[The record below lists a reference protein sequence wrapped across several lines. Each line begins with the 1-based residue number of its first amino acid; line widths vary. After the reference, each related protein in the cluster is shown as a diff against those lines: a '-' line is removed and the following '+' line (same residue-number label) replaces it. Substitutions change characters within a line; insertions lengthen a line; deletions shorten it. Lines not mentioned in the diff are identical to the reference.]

1 MDFATNLK
9 FFDPKHRKKVH
20 LLNNIG
26 LPLLLA
32 GAVLL
37 IFSSFGGYGMWYLTT
52 ASWGMIIVGG
62 PLWAVSLSL
71 KVKETDMIG
80 LVEDA
85 KRDFKEYCDDKLD
98 YPNDLRQ
105 NSIIL
110 VGSRACSDAPMGDL
124 HPRRLKSGGLLYP
137 TITLSFLYIRRDR
150 VTVLTRRLSLVEEW
164 VEDKTKEFD
173 LSDLDGAGV
182 QVGETHYKNNPVRTY
197 AFHLMGSGESLYDAP
212 VFTDDYAKE
221 EFAQNILHAKSRRRA

>member
-20 LLNNIG
+20 LLNRIG
-26 LPLLLA
+26 LPLMLI
-32 GAVLL
+32 GGVLL

-52 ASWGMIIVGG
+52 LSWGMIIVGG

-71 KVKETDMIG
+71 RVKEAEMLD

-98 YPNDLRQ
+98 FPADLRQ
-105 NSIIL
+105 NSILL
-110 VGSRACSDAPMGDL
+110 VGCRPAEDAPGAEL

-137 TITLSFLYIRRDR
+137 TVTLSLLYIRRDR
-150 VTVLTRRLSLVEEW
+150 VTVLTRRVSLVEEW
-164 VEDKTKEFD
+164 VEDKAKDFD
-173 LSDLDGAGV
+173 FSELDGAGV
-182 QVGETHYKNNPVRTY
+182 QTGETLYKNVTVRTY
-197 AFHLMGSGESLYDAP
+197 AFHLTCGGQSLYDTP

-221 EFAQNILHAKSRRRA
+221 EFANNILHAKSRRRV